1 MWSNIWSSEQI
12 VSAMKIV
19 CGWTYSV
26 YKLTLP
32 DGKVYIGQTA
42 QDVNDRWCG
51 GFGYRDNSDL
61 FRAVFWYGWMNV
73 KKEVLATKLSKYR
86 SLEMEHNMI
95 LRHNSVSEGYN
106 GNSGYL
112 MDGLPPSLFY
122 TISSSDALS
131 GMYEGCF
138 REQPKDGDIVTFDKR
153 LFYTVEVLET
163 DVYRLTY
170 FPKYKVK
177 DSPFIEGYITTTI
190 KRKKRRGEHGEEG
203 GAE

>member
-32 DGKVYIGQTA
+32 NGKVYIGQTV
-42 QDVNDRWCG
+42 QDVDDRWCG
-51 GFGYRDNSDL
+51 GFGYRENSDL

-95 LRHNSVSEGYN
+95 LQCNSVEEGYN
-106 GNSGYL
+106 GNNGHL
-112 MDGLPPSLFY
+112 EGGLPPSLFY
-122 TISSSDALS
+122 TINGGNDLS
-131 GMYEGCF
+131 GMYEGYF
-138 REQPKDGDIVTFDKR
+138 FEQPKDGCIVTFDRR

-163 DVYRLTY
+163 DVYRLTH

-177 DSPFIEGYITTTI
+177 EQPFIEGHITATI
-190 KRKKRRGEHGEEG
+190 KQKKRRGE
-203 GAE
+203 